1 MRGFLYRSVKR
12 SRPAGSVALAVV
24 AVLAVLGVLAP
35 VAWGTG
41 FGFTPEGGFVVSVTN
56 QDGTPDLQAG
66 SHPYDFATTLS
77 VNTVEARPPGSNE
90 EYPIPA
96 GGDVKDIEVNLPPG
110 FLGDPLATPQCQI
123 EVFRQPHGYVDA
135 CPADSQIGIVELTL
149 GGRVYRPELYNLVP
163 PRGMPAEFGFTIFN
177 VPVVLVPHVRTGFDD
192 GVSVKF
198 TSIPQS
204 LAVTKGTVTLWGVPA
219 DHGHDMERG
228 ECWGELGV
236 VFGIKGDG
244 DEKEC
249 PSSAPAKPFL
259 SLPTSCNGPLRFTV
273 SIDSYE
279 EQGVFKEAETSIPGM
294 TGCDKLDFKPSLAV
308 QPEPAQAASPSG
320 LSVEI
325 VVPQTYDNP
334 AGLAEAN
341 LKDTTVTLP
350 TGVAVNPAAADGLVA
365 CSEEQFGLH
374 DAAEVACPD
383 GSKVGQVEARTP
395 LLEHAL
401 VGGVFLAQQGN
412 LPGNG
417 SNPFGSLIALYLTI
431 RDPYSGVLV
440 KLAGEVKPDPVTGQ
454 LVTTFLNNPQVP
466 FDSLRLSFFGGPR
479 AALVNPALCGS
490 YTASAQ
496 MNPWSG
502 GAGASPQ
509 SVFQIAS
516 GPGGSAC
523 VGSLPFTP
531 SLVSGTTSNQAGG
544 FSPFS
549 LTFFRTDG
557 EQNLARIR
565 VVTPP
570 GLLGSLSTVPLCGEP
585 QAAAGTCGPESM
597 IGHVTVGVGAGSNPF
612 YVTGKVYLTVG
623 YHGAPFGLSF
633 VVPAVAG
640 PYNLGTVVV
649 RAAVNVDPHTVALTV
664 TSEPLPQIL
673 QGIPLHIRAVNV
685 TIDRE
690 RFIFN
695 PTNCGPLSIQA
706 LLSSSLGASYPVST
720 RFQATNCGALAFKP
734 EFSVSTSGHTS
745 RANGASLDVKLSFP
759 AGSQGSEANI
769 AKVKVDLPKQ
779 LPSRLT
785 TLQKA
790 CPAQTFE
797 ADPASCPAGSRV
809 GVVRASTPILPV
821 QLTGPVYFVSHGGAA
836 FPDLIIVL
844 QGYGVRVDLI
854 GSTFINKA
862 GITSST
868 FRTVPDV
875 PVSSFELYLPQ
886 GPGSALA
893 ANGNLCKSK
902 LKIPTAFT
910 AQDGSTIHQSTP
922 IAVTGCS
929 KAQTA
934 KRARRAGTAR
944 RTARQARNTA
954 RTASRPYANGRSN

>member
-1 MRGFLYRSVKR
+1 MRFRIRKVTVLLPLVVILMGMIGVS
-12 SRPAGSVALAVV
+12 PAMAE
-24 AVLAVLGVLAP
+24 
-35 VAWGTG
+35 
-41 FGFTPEGGFVVSVTN
+41 FGFTPENGFVVSATN

-66 SHPYDFATTLS
+66 SHPYDFTTTVS
-77 VNTVEARPPGSNE
+77 VNTVEVKTPGTNE
-90 EYPIPA
+90 KYPIPA
-96 GGDVKDIEVNLPPG
+96 GGDVKDIEVNLPAG
-110 FLGDPLATPQCQI
+110 FVGDPLATPQCETQI
-123 EVFRQPHGYVDA
+123 FRQVRGYVDA
-135 CPADSQIGIVELTL
+135 CPADSQVGLAALTL
-149 GGRVYRPELYNLVP
+149 AGHVYYPEVYNLVP
-163 PRGMPAEFGFTIFN
+163 PSGTPAMFGFTIFS
-177 VPVVLVPHVRTGFDD
+177 VPIVLVPHVRTGSDD

-198 TSIPQS
+198 TSIPES
-204 LAVTKGTVTLWGVPA
+204 LAITKGTVTLWGVPA

-228 ECWGELGV
+228 ECWGESGV
-236 VFGIKGDG
+236 VFGIKGRG
-244 DEKEC
+244 EERMC
-249 PSSAPAKPFL
+249 PSSAPARPFL
-259 SLPTSCNGPLRFTV
+259 SLPTSCSGPLRFTTR
-273 SIDSYE
+273 IDSYE
-279 EQGVFKEAETSIPGM
+279 EQGVFKEDETSIPGM

-325 VVPQTYDNP
+325 VVPQTYENP

-341 LKDTTVTLP
+341 LEDTTVTLP
-350 TGVAVNPAAADGLVA
+350 AGVAVNPAAADGLVG

-383 GSKVGQVEARTP
+383 ASKVGQVEVRTP

-412 LPGNG
+412 LAGNG

-431 RDPYSGVLV
+431 RDPYSGVLI

-479 AALVNPALCGS
+479 AALVNPPLCGS
-490 YTASAQ
+490 YTTSAQ
-496 MNPWSG
+496 MSPWSG

-509 SVFQIAS
+509 SVFQITS

-523 VGSLPFTP
+523 VSSLPFIP

-557 EQNLARIR
+557 EQNLGRIR

-695 PTNCGPLSIQA
+695 PTNCSPLSIQA
-706 LLSSSLGASYPVST
+706 LLSSSLGASDSVST

-734 EFSVSTSGHTS
+734 KFSVSTSGHTS
-745 RANGASLDVKLSFP
+745 RANGASLD
-759 AGSQGSEANI
+759 
-769 AKVKVDLPKQ
+769 AKVAFPNTGQGTQADIHSFKVDLPKQ

-790 CPAQTFE
+790 CTAATFE
-797 ADPASCPAGSRV
+797 ANPANCPAASVIGTVRV
-809 GVVRASTPILPV
+809 NTPVLPV
-821 QLTGPVYFVSHGGAA
+821 QLTGPVYFVSHGGEA
-836 FPDLIIVL
+836 FPSLEIVL
-844 QGYGVRVDLI
+844 QGDGVRVDVVA
-854 GSTFINKA
+854 STFISKA

-868 FRTVPDV
+868 FKTIPDV
-875 PVSSFELYLPQ
+875 PFESFELYLPE
-886 GPGSALA
+886 GKYSALA
-893 ANGNLCKSK
+893 ANGTLCTST
-902 LKIPTAFT
+902 LAMPTAIVPQNGG
-910 AQDGSTIHQSTP
+910 AEIHESTP
-922 IAVTGCS
+922 ISVTGCP
-929 KAQTA
+929 KAKTA
-934 KRARRAGTAR
+934 KKARKAKAARGNSKRAVV
-944 RTARQARNTA
+944 
-954 RTASRPYANGRSN
+954 ASPTHANGRSN